1 MSIDCTLL
9 TSARFSAQDE
19 NDNLYHGLAVLFGP
33 KWTSLT

>member
-19 NDNLYHGLAVLFGP
+19 NDNLYHGLAEL
-33 KWTSLT
+33 